1 MKAFI
6 LSTAAAAALT
16 VIPMSPA
23 FAAVQTYGGPL
34 AKDCYNHALAGD
46 GRSFAIEGC
55 SRALDEE
62 ALPAPDRAATYVN
75 RGIVYMSAN
84 RFTSADQDF
93 DAALRLND
101 NLPDG
106 WLNKGFLRLRQGNG
120 RDALG
125 YIQKGID
132 AGTDRQALAIFA
144 RGVAHEQMGHFES
157 AYADLRRAQQLAP
170 RWSMPREYLATYR
183 VNR

>member
-1 MKAFI
+1 MRKLVIALI
-6 LSTAAAAALT
+6 ATAAIVPTAAANAAILT
-16 VIPMSPA
+16 V
-23 FAAVQTYGGPL
+23 GGPL
-34 AKDCYNHALAGD
+34 ANLCYKSALSGD
-46 GRSFAIEGC
+46 GRSFAVDVC
-55 SRALDEE
+55 SRALTEE
-62 ALPAPDRAATYVN
+62 GLADADRAATLVN

-84 RFTSADQDF
+84 RFESANQDF
-93 DAALRLND
+93 DAALGVNG

-106 WLNKGFLRLRQGNG
+106 WLNKGFLHLRQGNG
-120 RDALG
+120 REALN

-144 RGVAHEQMGHFES
+144 RGVAHEQMGQFES

-170 RWSMPREYLATYR
+170 RWSMPREYLAAYK

>member
-1 MKAFI
+1 MRKLVIALI
-6 LSTAAAAALT
+6 ATAAIVPATAAN
-16 VIPMSPA
+16 
-23 FAAVQTYGGPL
+23 AAVLTLGGPL
-34 AKDCYNHALAGD
+34 ANLCYKSALSAD
-46 GRSFAIEGC
+46 GRSFAMEVC
-55 SRALDEE
+55 SRALTEE
-62 ALPAPDRAATYVN
+62 SLPAPDRAATLVN